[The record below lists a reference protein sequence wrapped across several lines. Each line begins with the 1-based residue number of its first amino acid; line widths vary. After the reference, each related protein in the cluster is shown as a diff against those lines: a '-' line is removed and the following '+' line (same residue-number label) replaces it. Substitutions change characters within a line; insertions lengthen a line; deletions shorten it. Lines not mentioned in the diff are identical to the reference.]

1 MLGLDSLV
9 NASVDPSDLQALQ
22 DCLSAI
28 YGAVLDPSQWLAV
41 MSGLAPFLLAESVHL
56 LCLKSARQRSEGASS
71 YIPDAKQL
79 RNHRMSRVHAAFVER
94 LLRCP
99 PLRIV
104 STETLACATQGRL
117 AQPASE
123 RNSEPIGCVYMA
135 GTHFSIADD
144 GFALFCLHRGYR
156 DGFIR
161 SEQAARLALLAPH
174 IWQAL
179 RLSERLQRFETRL
192 AVKALVL
199 DRCRIA
205 AVTCDSTGRVIEIN
219 ERAERLLGVHSGVL
233 CIRGTRIRA
242 MNARSDRALK
252 QWIRDPGGRES
263 PFASPVLCLT
273 SPRGEASLECTVLV
287 YTSDGRPPLPSRD
300 LRLLL
305 LRQYGETVEIDPR
318 CLKVRLGLT
327 TTQAEVL
334 ARLAMGATLAE
345 IAVARGIT
353 LETIRTYVKALSRKL
368 DCHNQAQLVAKALA
382 TCVLIA

>member
-1 MLGLDSLV
+1 MLGLDSPV
-9 NASVDPSDLQALQ
+9 NAPLEPTELQALQ
-22 DCLSAI
+22 DCLSAV

-41 MSGLAPFLLAESVHL
+41 MPVLAPFLLADSVHL
-56 LCLKSARQRSEGASS
+56 LYLHLARQRGEGTSS

-79 RNHRMSRVHAAFVER
+79 RNHRMSRVHATFIEH

-104 STETLACATQGRL
+104 SSDTLGSATHGGPD
-117 AQPASE
+117 QPD
-123 RNSEPIGCVYMA
+123 SEPIGCVYMA
-135 GTHFSIADD
+135 GTHFCIADD
-144 GFALFCLHRGYR
+144 GFALFCLRLGCR
-156 DGFIR
+156 DEFIK

-179 RLSERLQRFETRL
+179 RLSKRLQRFETRL

-205 AVTCDSTGRVIEIN
+205 AVICDSTGRVIEIN
-219 ERAERLLGVHSGVL
+219 ERAERLLGVHSSVL
-233 CIRGTRIRA
+233 CIRGARIRA
-242 MNARSDRALK
+242 MNARSDRVLK
-252 QWIRDPGGRES
+252 QWIRDPRGQEGA
-263 PFASPVLCLT
+263 FASPVLCLT
-273 SPRGEASLECTVLV
+273 SPRGETRLECTALV
-287 YTSDGRPPLPSRD
+287 YTSDGRPPFPSRD

-318 CLKVRLGLT
+318 CLRVRLGLT

-334 ARLAMGATLAE
+334 ARLAIGATLPE
-345 IAVARGIT
+345 IAVARGVT
-353 LETIRTYVKALSRKL
+353 LETVRTYVKVLSRKL